1 MDEEKNILCV
11 DDDDIARYL
20 LKEFLDR
27 IGNFQLVQL
36 DNGKACID
44 YISQHYVDLII
55 LDFHLGDMTG
65 EQVCSEI
72 PVKSLNPMVPVIIS
86 SIIDTSDIKQCVAGC
101 SNLLKIAQKPYGI
114 EELRADIKQ
123 AFAN

>member
-72 PVKSLNPMVPVIIS
+72 PVKVLTRWCLLLSHLLSTPVI
-86 SIIDTSDIKQCVAGC
+86 
-101 SNLLKIAQKPYGI
+101 SNSALPDAAICLKLPRNLMA
-114 EELRADIKQ
+114 
-123 AFAN
+123 